1 MGLLHKWR
9 WPGTARAEILQPCC
23 EMSRIGGPRLSHQ
36 LLLYPVLDCDF
47 DKPSYKEFA
56 SGFFLTGEMMRWFWR
71 QYLSKGQAAA
81 DWRVSP
87 FRQISLSNLPSAT
100 IFTAEYDVLGDEA
113 EYYAMSL
120 KDAGVPTTLKCWEG
134 AHSRIPSAARNHRR
148 CRGRPAGSG
157 TGVTGGVFQ
166 SLPGKPARR
175 RS

>member
-1 MGLLHKWR
+1 MAVAGDSSGGNFAAVL
-9 WPGTARAEILQPCC
+9 AQ
-23 EMSRIGGPRLSHQ
+23 MSRIGGPRLSHQ

-100 IFTAEYDVLGDEA
+100 IFTAEYDVLRDEA

-120 KDAGVPTTLKCWEG
+120 KDAGVPTTLKRWKGHIHGFLLQQGIIEDAEVALQEAAQALRG
-134 AHSRIPSAARNHRR
+134 AFLRASR
-148 CRGRPAGSG
+148 
-157 TGVTGGVFQ
+157 
-166 SLPGKPARR
+166 
-175 RS
+175 